1 MAFPVSAENKATLER
16 PYSAPDPCSFRI
28 KSRAPVELHLSAVRA
43 DIRKTLSSSAS
54 FLRQT
59 SCSYPVCSCLQSR
72 ARSRRACSPPPR
84 FLPVGTFATAVNDR
98 AGCTV
103 EHERANRP
111 KTRLRIYYREPGIG
125 LEIPRHWQLGRQ
137 ALDGRWRSS
146 EQQALVHLPPIGLAN
161 SVNLRVSEADLC

>member
-16 PYSAPDPCSFRI
+16 PAPDPCSFRI

-54 FLRQT
+54 FLGQT
-59 SCSYPVCSCLQSR
+59 SCPYPVRSCLQSR

-98 AGCTV
+98 AGM
-103 EHERANRP
+103 HGGARARRTDHKRGFEYTIASRESGSRSHAIGSWGARLWTDVGAHQSNRP
-111 KTRLRIYYREPGIG
+111 LWI
-125 LEIPRHWQLGRQ
+125 
-137 ALDGRWRSS
+137 
-146 EQQALVHLPPIGLAN
+146 
-161 SVNLRVSEADLC
+161 

>member
-16 PYSAPDPCSFRI
+16 PCSAPDPCSFRI
-28 KSRAPVELHLSAVRA
+28 KSRAPVELHLSTVWA

-54 FLRQT
+54 FLGQT
-59 SCSYPVCSCLQSR
+59 SCPYPVCSCLQSR

-111 KTRLRIYYREPGIG
+111 QTRLRIYHREPGIG
-125 LEIPRHWQLGRQ
+125 LEIHATGSWGARLWTDLG
-137 ALDGRWRSS
+137 ALPSNRPSS
-146 EQQALVHLPPIGLAN
+146 I
-161 SVNLRVSEADLC
+161 SRR

>member
-16 PYSAPDPCSFRI
+16 PRSAPDPCSFRI

-54 FLRQT
+54 FLGQT
-59 SCSYPVCSCLQSR
+59 SCPYPVCSCLQSR

-103 EHERANRP
+103 EHERKPTTNEAPNIPSRAGNRARDP
-111 KTRLRIYYREPGIG
+111 TPLAAG
-125 LEIPRHWQLGRQ
+125 
-137 ALDGRWRSS
+137 ADGRWRSS

>member
-1 MAFPVSAENKATLER
+1 MFLATQ
-16 PYSAPDPCSFRI
+16 
-28 KSRAPVELHLSAVRA
+28 V
-43 DIRKTLSSSAS
+43 
-54 FLRQT
+54 
-59 SCSYPVCSCLQSR
+59 
-72 ARSRRACSPPPR
+72 
-84 FLPVGTFATAVNDR
+84 LPVGTFATAVNDW

-111 KTRLRIYYREPGIG
+111 QTRLRIYHREPGIG